1 MKNIKN
7 IFKSKLRNKL
17 VIISVIF
24 ALSFAKVNAANFV
37 IGFMGQLGAS
47 AATTEKGK
55 IFNDNFREFENAF
68 SIQPGVFFS
77 YYDTISSAIFLD
89 IGYSKDRYEF
99 RYGEGENRIV
109 ENFSLNNISI
119 GLLPRINF
127 GFLSL
132 GIGGGIKIP
141 LSMIYSIEEYQY
153 PERFK
158 LDFGD
163 VRDTLTEI
171 YYPYLK
177 ASVDFLIKGKNK
189 FMLTL
194 GVYANYDFAFKLK
207 SDAVLDRA
215 KSREN
220 IASFDLG
227 FQIGLYFVNL

>member
-7 IFKSKLRNKL
+7 ILKNKL
-17 VIISVIF
+17 FIF
-24 ALSFAKVNAANFV
+24 LVLFAISFAKVNAANFV
-37 IGFMGQLGAS
+37 IGFMGQFGAS

-55 IFNDNFREFENAF
+55 IFNDDFREFENSF

-77 YYDTISSAIFLD
+77 YYDTISSAVFLD
-89 IGYSKDRYEF
+89 IGYSRDRYEF
-99 RYGEGENRIV
+99 RYGEGDSRTV

-127 GFLSL
+127 GFFSL

-141 LSMIYSIEEYQY
+141 LSMIYSTEGQY
-153 PERFK
+153 SYSEKYK

-163 VRDTLTEI
+163 VRDTLTQI

-177 ASVDFLIKGKNK
+177 ASVDFLIKGQSR

-194 GVYANYDFAFKLK
+194 GVYANYDFAFNLK
-207 SDAVLDRA
+207 SDSVLQYIV
-215 KSREN
+215 KSKEN

-227 FQIGLYFVNL
+227 FQIGLYLVSL

>member
-1 MKNIKN
+1 MKNILK
-7 IFKSKLRNKL
+7 NKL
-17 VIISVIF
+17 FILLVLF
-24 ALSFAKVNAANFV
+24 AISFAKLNAANFI

-55 IFNDNFREFENAF
+55 IFNSDFREFENSF
-68 SIQPGVFFS
+68 SIQPGIFFS

-99 RYGEGENRIV
+99 RYGEGDSRIV
-109 ENFSLNNISI
+109 ENFTLNNISI

-141 LSMIYSIEEYQY
+141 LSMVYSVENQYSY
-153 PERFK
+153 PEKYK

-163 VRDTLTEI
+163 IRYTLSDI

-177 ASVDFLIKGKNK
+177 ASIDFLIKGQSK
-189 FMLTL
+189 FMMML
-194 GVYANYDFAFKLK
+194 GVYANYDFAFNLK
-207 SDAVLDRA
+207 INSVLQYMA
-215 KSREN
+215 KSKEN

-227 FQIGLYFVNL
+227 FQIGLYFVSL

>member
-1 MKNIKN
+1 MKNI
-7 IFKSKLRNKL
+7 LRNKL
-17 VIISVIF
+17 IIVLFLF
-24 ALSFAKVNAANFV
+24 AVLFAKLNAANFV

-77 YYDTISSAIFLD
+77 YYDKISSAVFLD

-141 LSMIYSIEEYQY
+141 LSMIYSTEGQY
-153 PERFK
+153 SYLERYK

-163 VRDTLTEI
+163 VRDSLTEI
-171 YYPYLK
+171 FYPYIK
-177 ASVDFLIKGKNK
+177 ASVDFLIKGKNR

-194 GVYANYDFAFKLK
+194 GVYANYDFAFNLK
-207 SDAVLDRA
+207 NDSILYMA

-227 FQIGLYFVNL
+227 FQIGLYFVSL

>member
-1 MKNIKN
+1 MKNILK
-7 IFKSKLRNKL
+7 NKL
-17 VIISVIF
+17 VIISVVF

-37 IGFMGQLGAS
+37 IGFMGQFGAS

-55 IFNDNFREFENAF
+55 IFNDNFREFENSF
-68 SIQPGVFFS
+68 SVQPGIFFS

-89 IGYSKDRYEF
+89 IGYSKDRYEL
-99 RYGEGENRIV
+99 RHGESENRIV

-141 LSMIYSIEEYQY
+141 ISMIYSTEGQY
-153 PERFK
+153 RYSDKYK

-177 ASVDFLIKGKNK
+177 ASVDFLIKGKNR
-189 FMLTL
+189 FMMTL
-194 GVYANYDFAFKLK
+194 GVYANYDFPFNLK
-207 SDAVLDRA
+207 NDGILDMA
-215 KSREN
+215 ISRGN
-220 IASFDLG
+220 IASFDIG
-227 FQIGLYFVNL
+227 FQIGLYFISL

>member
-1 MKNIKN
+1 M
-7 IFKSKLRNKL
+7 RNKFIIFAIL
-17 VIISVIF
+17 FIISF
-24 ALSFAKVNAANFV
+24 YKLDAANFV
-37 IGFMGQLGAS
+37 VGFMGQFGAS

-55 IFNDNFREFENAF
+55 IFNSDFREFESSF

-89 IGYSKDRYEF
+89 IGYGKDRYEF
-99 RYGEGENRIV
+99 RYGESENRIV

-141 LSMIYSIEEYQY
+141 LSMRYSTEGQY
-153 PERFK
+153 RYSDKYK

-163 VRDTLTEI
+163 IRDALTAI

-177 ASVDFLIKGKNK
+177 ASVDFLIKGQNR
-189 FMLTL
+189 FMMTL
-194 GVYANYDFAFKLK
+194 GVYANYDFPFNLK
-207 SDAVLDRA
+207 NDGILDMA
-215 KSREN
+215 ISKGN
-220 IASFDLG
+220 IASFDIG
-227 FQIGLYFVNL
+227 FQIGLYFVSL